1 MEVITVDSEVY
12 QQFSER
18 LDRIEKYIERAAN
31 MEHSIGKALLMTTR
45 DVMETLQ
52 ISQSTLFRWRR
63 DGKIQTIVMPSG
75 ELRFKFEEIYTA
87 LRCCQIRVQGCSKE
101 TTIKRMD
108 EFKNTTI
115 TKNIRELTKE

>member
-45 DVMETLQ
+45 DVMETLR
-52 ISQSTLFRWRR
+52 SHSPPYSGGDETGKYRPLSCPLVSYASSLKKSTRL
-63 DGKIQTIVMPSG
+63 
-75 ELRFKFEEIYTA
+75 
-87 LRCCQIRVQGCSKE
+87 
-101 TTIKRMD
+101 
-108 EFKNTTI
+108 
-115 TKNIRELTKE
+115 